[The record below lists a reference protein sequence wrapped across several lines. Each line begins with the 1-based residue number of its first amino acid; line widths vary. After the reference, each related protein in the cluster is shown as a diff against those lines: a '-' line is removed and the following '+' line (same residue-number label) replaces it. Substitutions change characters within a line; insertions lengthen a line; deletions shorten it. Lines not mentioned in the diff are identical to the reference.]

1 MTSGRPSLAT
11 FLGGGLGTHAKP
23 GGLWYRSWFWVYLVL
38 TANFVVLMLRQ
49 LPCHVGGATDY
60 LAGCYSDIRV
70 LWYWRGLQ
78 DGQIPYLQANLEY
91 PVLTGAFMEIGRRLV
106 VLFGGLSQPGLNGS
120 QIADAA
126 NLFMSITAVMIFM
139 LFVVLVWA
147 HLQMHRPWDAMM
159 IAASPAIFTVGL
171 INWDALVVALTSLA
185 ILAWSRKKPVW
196 TGIWLGLGIAAKLY
210 PGLLLAP
217 LFILAAR
224 TGKWREFFT
233 TAAATAAAWIAV
245 NLPVYLAT
253 PQGWLYFWTFN
264 VDRGADLG
272 SVWYAL
278 QLGGLAI
285 PGLST
290 LVSVLLV
297 LGTVAI
303 LGLMLFAPAKPRLAQ
318 GAFLMVVL
326 FLVLNKVYSPQYVL
340 WLLPLLVLARPRWL
354 DWIMFSVAETIYFY
368 AIWAHLDGV
377 LVGDGAGRLY
387 WLAVYFRVGVQLW
400 LASRVIGDMLHPE
413 NDIVRLSGLDDPDGG
428 IFDHAPDAR
437 WLHQLREQLRQRLRP
452 A

>member
-1 MTSGRPSLAT
+1 MNPGGPSLST
-11 FLGGGLGTHAKP
+11 MLGGALGTHAKP

-38 TANFVVLMLRQ
+38 TVNFVVLMLRQ
-49 LPCHVGGATDY
+49 LPCQVWGATNF
-60 LAGCYSDIRV
+60 LAGCYSDIQV

-78 DGQIPYLQANLEY
+78 DGKIPYLQADVEY
-91 PVLTGAFMEIGRRLV
+91 PVLTGAFMELGRRLV
-106 VLFGGLSQPGLNGS
+106 MLFGGQSAPGLTPT
-120 QIADAA
+120 QIEAA
-126 NLFMSITAVMIFM
+126 SKLFIGITAVLIFV
-139 LFVVLVWA
+139 LLAVLVWA
-147 HLQMHRPWDAMM
+147 HLNMHRPWDAMM
-159 IAASPAIFTVGL
+159 IAASPAIFTTGL
-171 INWDALVVALTSLA
+171 INWDALVIALTSLA
-185 ILAWSRKKPVW
+185 ILSWARKKPIW

-210 PGLLLAP
+210 PALLLAP

-233 TAAATAAAWIAV
+233 TAAATAGAWLAV
-245 NLPVYLAT
+245 NLPVFLAS
-253 PQGWLYFWTFN
+253 PHGWLYFWTFN

-278 QLGGLAI
+278 QLGGLTI

-290 LVSVLLV
+290 LISALMVV
-297 LGTVAI
+297 GTVAI
-303 LGLMLFAPAKPRLAQ
+303 LGLMLFAPTKPRFAQ
-318 GAFLMVVL
+318 GAFLMVAL

-340 WLLPLLVLARPRWL
+340 WLLPLLALARPRWL
-354 DWIMFSVAETIYFY
+354 DWIMFSVAETIYYY

-400 LASRVIGDMLHPE
+400 LASRVIGDILHPE
-413 NDIVRLSGLDDPDGG
+413 NDIVRSPGLDDPDGG
-428 IFDHAPDAR
+428 IFDRAGDVA
-437 WLHQLREQLRQRLRP
+437 WVQQLRDRFRARLRP